1 MKIGIIGTG
10 NIATHLLQNINQANA
25 VDGEIIALFGRN
37 EKVGKQLSE
46 RYGVEFYSDFQAFVH
61 TPLDVVVEAATV
73 EAAEMYMKEV
83 LESKKDMILSSIGVF
98 KDDEFLMEMKEIA
111 QTNARTISLPSGAIG
126 GLDLLQSANSLGG
139 LREVRITTRKSPQS
153 LGLEAVKAEE
163 LLFDGSAR
171 KAIDRFPK
179 NINVALLLSIAG
191 IGADQTRVQI
201 IADPDIEQNTHTIE
215 AIGDFGK
222 MALKIENQP
231 MPGNPKTSYLAALSI
246 ISALKNRGNALVV
259 G

>member
-111 QTNARTISLPSGAIG
+111 QTNAQTISLPSGAIG

-215 AIGDFGK
+215 ASGDFGK
-222 MALKIENQP
+222 MTMKIENHP

-246 ISALKNRGNALVV
+246 IAALKNRGNALVV